1 MRTLQLTLVA
11 VFVLACPQW
20 RIAAA
25 EDFRPLFNGRTL
37 AGWQGDTELWS
48 VADGVIVG
56 TTDEKTIQ
64 RNSFLSTD
72 KTYKNFVLKLK
83 FKFRNGNSGV
93 QFRSHRLDDF
103 VVHGY
108 QADIADQ
115 RFMGILYDEG
125 GRGILS
131 DVKPEEVEQ
140 HVKSNDWNEYV
151 ITADGS
157 HITQQLNGFTTVDYT
172 EESEDAAKEGVIAL
186 QLHVGPAMRIEFKDV
201 MIKELP

>member
-1 MRTLQLTLVA
+1 MRMLQLTMVA
-11 VFVLACPQW
+11 VVTLASAQC
-20 RIAAA
+20 RHAAA
-25 EDFRPLFNGRTL
+25 EDFRPLFNGRNL
-37 AGWQGDTELWS
+37 DGWRGDTELWS
-48 VADGVIVG
+48 AAEGAIVG
-56 TTDEKTIQ
+56 TTDEKTIK

-72 KTYKNFVLKLK
+72 RTYKNFVLKLK

-93 QFRSHRLDDF
+93 QFRSHRLDGF

-131 DVKPEEVEQ
+131 DVKPEEVEK
-140 HVKSNDWNEYV
+140 HVKSDDWNEYV
-151 ITADGS
+151 ITADGT
-157 HITQQLNGFTTVDYT
+157 HITQKLNGFTTVDYS
-172 EESEDAAKEGVIAL
+172 EESADAAKEGVIAL